1 MRDVAGRSGGPPGGR
16 PTLVAQLLQQAA
28 GAAQPL
34 SLGPAEAPERA
45 FRWVMD
51 GGLGPL
57 LWHAARATGTPVRAD
72 WQAALRAADL
82 SARFRHANLVDT
94 ACDVIDA
101 GAATGVPVT
110 LLKGISVSE
119 ELYPA
124 EHLRPMGDV
133 DVLVTRDG
141 YARIEAALL
150 AADYARIP
158 GAPEPGLHHGVPLR
172 HGARGTLVELH
183 LELFPDD
190 SPLRRPGLDLSAAT
204 VSADGTVAS
213 RYHGRPVRRLSP
225 ATQLLY
231 IGASWFND
239 LTQRQPHPSFLASLF
254 DAVYLTSRHAGL
266 LADEGAPQRVDN
278 PIARGSLLALLTYL
292 PRFGL
297 PAPSE
302 RRLRAL
308 RAAPGAVGAWE
319 LRLIHAMLD
328 RYQVEGRPW
337 KLALPPPVPGR
348 YDLRRQLHR
357 KLGFPA
363 PGWMR

>member
-1 MRDVAGRSGGPPGGR
+1 MRDVAGGSGGPLRGDA
-16 PTLVAQLLQQAA
+16 TLVARLLRQAA

-34 SLGPAEAPERA
+34 SPGPDDAPARA

-57 LWHAARATGTPVRAD
+57 LLHAAQATGTAVGAERHD
-72 WQAALRAADL
+72 ALRAADL
-82 SARFRHANLVDT
+82 TARLRHADLVDT

-101 GAATGVPVT
+101 GAASGVPVT

-119 ELYPA
+119 ELWPA

-133 DVLVTRDG
+133 DVLVPRDG
-141 YARIEAALL
+141 YAAIEAALL
-150 AADYARIP
+150 AGGYARIP
-158 GAPEPGLHHGVPLR
+158 GPEQPGLQHGVPLR
-172 HGARGTLVELH
+172 HRTRGTLVELH
-183 LELFPDD
+183 RELFADG
-190 SPLRRPGLDLSAAT
+190 SELRRPGADLAAGT
-204 VSADGTVAS
+204 VAARGTVAS
-213 RYHGRPVRRLSP
+213 RYHGRPVRRLAP

-231 IGASWFND
+231 IAASWFND
-239 LTQRQPHPSFLASLF
+239 LTQCRPHPSFLASLF
-254 DAVYLTSRHAGL
+254 DAVYLVSRHPGL
-266 LADEGAPQRVDN
+266 LADDGAPARVDN
-278 PIARGSLLALLTYL
+278 PIARASLLALLTYL

-308 RAAPGAVGAWE
+308 SAPPGAVGPWE

-328 RYQVEGRPW
+328 RYQVGGRTWNLP
-337 KLALPPPVPGR
+337 LPPPVPGR

-357 KLGFPA
+357 RLGLPA
-363 PGWMR
+363 PRWMR